1 MPQQNRISGLG
12 KALGPFMIMLLL
24 YCVGASADDPIF
36 ARFAAG
42 FTSNAFLI
50 GILASTGWITWTLM
64 SGPAGG
70 VVDKVGVKKAMFIGG
85 TLDAVGFALI
95 FLSNS
100 ISMLVAMMILNGI
113 GSAFFWAAARVHIA
127 NSSNGKTGRAFG
139 LYSASWAIGWS
150 FGPLMGGILAVAVG
164 IRAPF
169 LAAAVIIMT
178 ITLVIMN
185 FVPDDGNKTRMRK
198 AVMYELKGG
207 FFKDGL
213 SFLKSAPRGVKR
225 LLFIEML
232 EYAALEMVMVF
243 SPLYFMQL
251 NNAEIGILFFIQA
264 IIFAAGSVMWGTL
277 ADRMITK
284 HVFMVLG
291 FAASGLVLFAFL
303 NVSEFAIVAVLM
315 GALGLALASVEPI
328 SQAMLNDRIRPKER
342 GLANGFSAAAFGSGA
357 SAGPIIAGLA
367 ASYFGLAGIFIM
379 AAALCG
385 VGGLTALTL
394 GSARK

>member
-1 MPQQNRISGLG
+1 MSQKRPVAGLG
-12 KALGPFMIMLLL
+12 KALGLFMLMLLL
-24 YCVGASADDPIF
+24 YCIGASADDPIF
-36 ARFAAG
+36 SRFAAG
-42 FTSNAFLI
+42 FTSDAFLI

-70 VVDKVGVKKAMFIGG
+70 VVDKVGVKKTIFIGG

-100 ISMLVAMMILNGI
+100 IPMLVAVMILNGI

-127 NSSNGKTGRAFG
+127 NSSQGKTGRAFG
-139 LYSASWAIGWS
+139 MYSASWAIGWS

-169 LAAAVIIMT
+169 LAAALIIMT
-178 ITLVIMN
+178 ITMVIVN
-185 FVPDDGNKTRMRK
+185 LVPDDGNKTRMKK

-207 FFKDGL
+207 FFKDSL
-213 SFLKSAPRGVKR
+213 SFLTGAPRGVKR
-225 LLFIEML
+225 LLFIQMV

-243 SPLYFMQL
+243 SPLYFMQM

-284 HVFMVLG
+284 HAFIVLG
-291 FAASGLVLFAFL
+291 FIASGLVLFAFL

-328 SQAMLNDRIRPKER
+328 SQAMLNDRVRPKER
-342 GLANGFSAAAFGSGA
+342 GLANGLSAAAFGGGA
-357 SAGPIIAGLA
+357 SAGPIVAGLA
-367 ASYFGLAGIFIM
+367 ASYLGFAGIFIM
-379 AAALCG
+379 AAVLCV